1 MTFWHEQI
9 TDKSFVLLQS
19 LRNEFRFILI
29 GGWAVYFHTRSLKSK
44 NIDMIVEFDV
54 LGTLKTRHDVRKNE
68 RLKKYEI
75 PHDGFD
81 IDIYVPGW
89 SDLGLPISYITKHTQ
104 SIEGFIV
111 PQLEIMLIMKCHAY
125 QRRKGSLKGQKD
137 ALDIISLLIQQLFNK
152 NALKNH
158 LRALNQEYLLS
169 QLRSLLDLFVE
180 CPELQLNKKK
190 FADEKKRIKKLLQEN
205 IDY

>member
-9 TDKSFVLLQS
+9 TDKSFALLQS

-29 GGWAVYFHTRSLKSK
+29 GGWAVYFHTQALKSK
-44 NIDMIVEFDV
+44 DIDMIVEFGV
-54 LGTLKTRHDVRKNE
+54 LGTLKTHYDVKKNE

-75 PHDGFD
+75 PQEGFD

-89 SDLGLPISYITKHTQ
+89 SALGLPVSYITKHTQ

-111 PQLEIMLIMKCHAY
+111 PQLEVVLIMKCHAY
-125 QRRKGSLKGQKD
+125 QGRKGSLKGQKD
-137 ALDIISLLIQQLFNK
+137 ALDIISLLTQQSFNE

-158 LRALNQEYLLS
+158 LRVLNQEYLLS
-169 QLRSLLDLFVE
+169 QLRDLLDLFVE
-180 CPELQLNKKK
+180 CPELQLNQKK
-190 FADEKKRIKKLLQEN
+190 FADEKRRVKKLLQG
-205 IDY
+205 DKG